1 MKYGTKLVILLY
13 SVHTPRLCDNLNEV
27 VVFEQIYI
35 LLLWIIA
42 IISHL
47 NFPTFLACFNYPAKK
62 VFSSVEFLIVSKA
75 LCLS

>member
-1 MKYGTKLVILLY
+1 MKYGTKLAIVLY

-27 VVFEQIYI
+27 MVFEQLFV

-47 NFPTFLACFNYPAKK
+47 NFPTFLACLTIQPRKCLVVQN
-62 VFSSVEFLIVSKA
+62 SSSFLRHCA
-75 LCLS
+75 